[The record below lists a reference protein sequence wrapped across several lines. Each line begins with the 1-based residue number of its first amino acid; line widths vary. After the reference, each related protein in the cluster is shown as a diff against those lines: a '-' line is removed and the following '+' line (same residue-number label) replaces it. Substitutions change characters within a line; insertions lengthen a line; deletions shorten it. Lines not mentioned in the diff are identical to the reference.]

1 MLAFSSFT
9 FFTQAGNYFSYEA
22 FYSGNLRL
30 STLVAENDEMKRNE
44 ILNVSAKM
52 IFLSKEM
59 ERYFVSSVIRISWM
73 LKERKK

>member
-1 MLAFSSFT
+1 MLAFSSLT

-59 ERYFVSSVIRISWM
+59 ERYFVSSVIRKNLQMSI
-73 LKERKK
+73 KVA